1 VIGANVID
9 GNGATRIGDDTSVS
23 AVRGSALF
31 ALRLALLGLFAV
43 GAWLFV
49 SASAAQAHTIS
60 TANGDAH
67 TNPTGLTPDRTVTV
81 SQAVAAIQRAAEA
94 HHAALA
100 EHQPAAKPRPE
111 AGTGNQPGTAA
122 RTLADQIR
130 RSVDKPEIQPVRD
143 LVEAVI
149 GPKSPLAPVVD
160 LLPRIGGRLGDR
172 GPLPL
177 PIVRH
182 PIGLLPG
189 PPVVV
194 PSPPAAVKPPP
205 AVTPGTRFEDWVTP
219 RRPALRLNHGTT
231 LTTVHGSMTGHL
243 PGGPAWPTGKPD
255 ALPCATGA
263 GTSGQSAPTTV
274 ATVAGGF
281 PPADLVPVRVN
292 AAGLAPL
299 LPNGSTNPS
308 VSPD

>member
-1 VIGANVID
+1 MIGANVID

-49 SASAAQAHTIS
+49 SASAAQAHTIE
-60 TANGDAH
+60 DAH

-100 EHQPAAKPRPE
+100 EHRPASQPRPE
-111 AGTGNQPGTAA
+111 AGTGNQPGSAAPTAA
-122 RTLADQIR
+122 RALADQIR
-130 RSVDKPEIQPVRD
+130 RSVDKPVSD

-149 GPKSPLAPVVD
+149 GPKSPLAPVVG

-219 RRPALRLNHGTT
+219 RQPALRLNHGATMT
-231 LTTVHGSMTGHL
+231 AVHGTASGGHL
-243 PGGPAWPTGKPD
+243 PGGPSWPTGKPD

-281 PPADLVPVRVN
+281 PPADLVPVRVD
-292 AAGLAPL
+292 ADGLAPL
-299 LPNGSTNPS
+299 RPNGSTKPS